1 MFHTTCSLSSASS
14 KGEEKGQKGS
24 PRARRLPGTR
34 ARYAR
39 HAGALHARHTHT
51 PCARAARRRP
61 CALAWRRLT
70 WPSGGSLAV
79 GELAADLVER
89 LLGVAEQH
97 VGVVL
102 EEDGVLGSRVASAHR
117 TLHHDDLIGLPHL
130 QHGHARDDGRRVLLG
145 GGVDGVVGA
154 DDECEVGAL
163 KVVVDLLHLEH
174 VVVRHARLREQHV
187 ELARHA
193 AGDRVDAEAHVDALL
208 PQLLGDLG
216 DGVLAVGDGEAV
228 AGDDDHVFGAL
239 HQLDGGVDVGEGG
252 VGHLD
257 QGARGGRGDGGG
269 GAIASEQDGADLA
282 VHGDAHDVGEDGA
295 GGADEGADRREHRLV
310 EHEALGAEGPA
321 GGRVEARDDDGH
333 IGAADGL
340 GDVGAEEGGGGDAVE
355 EELETER
362 CGGVGDEGGGGGG
375 VEREQAAVDQ
385 VAAGEGRGSSGDEA
399 LQLAKGDERARD
411 GDAAE
416 KGGGVDGGGGDWR
429 HGVVRGGGG
438 AAQQELADRGGDRS
452 ETHEGVEACDRLR
465 QLGGADLAGD
475 AKTNR

>member
-321 GGRVEARDDDGH
+321 RVGVEDGDDDGH
-333 IGAADGL
+333 VGAADG
-340 GDVGAEEGGGGDAVE
+340 GGHVQAEAAREERHAREGGHIGAVAGVHAEETEAAEHGGGGGHVGLVPAGEGEGGRGEVLVELAEGDERAGGGDASDHGGERDGAHAETVE
-355 EELETER
+355 RLRVVGRVLEV
-362 CGGVGDEGGGGGG
+362 VGDS
-375 VEREQAAVDQ
+375 RE
-385 VAAGEGRGSSGDEA
+385 
-399 LQLAKGDERARD
+399 
-411 GDAAE
+411 
-416 KGGGVDGGGGDWR
+416 DGG
-429 HGVVRGGGG
+429 
-438 AAQQELADRGGDRS
+438 EAD
-452 ETHEGVEACDRLR
+452 E
-465 QLGGADLAGD
+465 
-475 AKTNR
+475 